1 MRAVIGLGNPGK
13 KYESTRHN
21 IGFLILDAFAE
32 KQRLFFKSSKRDY
45 IYSEGTLRSSDFFL
59 IKPTTYMNLSGLA
72 VLDFLNDYPTVMND
86 LLVIT
91 DDVNLELGKIRLR
104 QSGGDGGHNGLKS
117 IIYHLQNDN
126 FPRLRFGVG
135 NKFDEGELAEYV
147 LDRFSENE
155 LDSIREGFDLSVD
168 LVYHFIAGG
177 YKSMMDQF
185 SRFNK
190 MKKSDQQESD
200 KIEGQN

>member
-1 MRAVIGLGNPGK
+1 MIGLGNPGK

-32 KQRLFFKSSKRDY
+32 KQRLLFKSSKRDY
-45 IYSEGTLRSSDFFL
+45 LYSEGTLRSSDFFL
-59 IKPTTYMNLSGLA
+59 IKPTTFMNLSGLA
-72 VLDFLNDYPTVMND
+72 VLDFISDHPTGIND
-86 LLVIT
+86 LLIIT

-117 IIYHLQNDN
+117 IIYNLQNDN

-135 NKFDEGELAEYV
+135 NKFNEGELADYV
-147 LDRFSENE
+147 LDRFSDNE
-155 LDSIREGFDLSVD
+155 LESIKEGFELSVE
-168 LVYHFIAGG
+168 LVYHFIEGG
-177 YKSMMDQF
+177 YKSMMDHF

-190 MKKSDQQESD
+190 IKKSDQQESD

>member
-32 KQRLFFKSSKRDY
+32 KQRLLFKSSKRDY
-45 IYSEGTLRSSDFFL
+45 LYSEGTLRSSDFFL
-59 IKPTTYMNLSGLA
+59 IKPTTFMNLSGLA
-72 VLDFLNDYPTVMND
+72 VLDFISDHPTGIND
-86 LLVIT
+86 LLIIT

-117 IIYHLQNDN
+117 IIYNLQNDN

-135 NKFDEGELAEYV
+135 NKFNEGELADYV
-147 LDRFSENE
+147 LDRFSDNE
-155 LDSIREGFDLSVD
+155 LESIKEGFELSVE
-168 LVYHFIAGG
+168 LVYHFIEGG
-177 YKSMMDQF
+177 YKSMMDHF

-190 MKKSDQQESD
+190 IKKSDQQESD

>member
-1 MRAVIGLGNPGK
+1 MIGLGNPGK

-72 VLDFLNDYPTVMND
+72 VQDFLNDHPTVMND

>member
-32 KQRLFFKSSKRDY
+32 KQRLLFKSSKRDY
-45 IYSEGTLRSSDFFL
+45 LYSEGTLRSSDFFL
-59 IKPTTYMNLSGLA
+59 IKPTTFMNLSGLA
-72 VLDFLNDYPTVMND
+72 VLDFISDHPTGMND
-86 LLVIT
+86 LLIIT

-117 IIYHLQNDN
+117 IIYNLQNDN

-135 NKFDEGELAEYV
+135 NKFNEGELADYV
-147 LDRFSENE
+147 LDRFSDNE
-155 LDSIREGFDLSVD
+155 LESIKEGFELSVE
-168 LVYHFIAGG
+168 LVYHFIEGG
-177 YKSMMDQF
+177 YKSMMDHF

-190 MKKSDQQESD
+190 IKKSDQQESD

>member
-72 VLDFLNDYPTVMND
+72 VQDFLNDHPTVMND